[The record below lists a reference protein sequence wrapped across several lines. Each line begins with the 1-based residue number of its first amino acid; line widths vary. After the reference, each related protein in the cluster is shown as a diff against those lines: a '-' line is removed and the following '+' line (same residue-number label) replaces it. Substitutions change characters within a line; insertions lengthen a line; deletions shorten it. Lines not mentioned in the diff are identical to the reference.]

1 MSRQSEK
8 LKVFGDI
15 CLQVSKL
22 SYDPKYKVGAIIITD
37 DFREVCSIGY
47 NGNYKGGPNE
57 RDGMETGQSGFLHA
71 EENALYHL
79 TKSWK
84 ERNDLTMIVTH
95 RPCRMC
101 LKRIV
106 NAGIT
111 KVFYLE
117 EYYDNSDN
125 SERFVQGLP
134 LSVQRL

>member
-1 MSRQSEK
+1 VSRQSEK

>member
-1 MSRQSEK
+1 MSRHSDK
-8 LKVFGDI
+8 LKVFGNI
-15 CLQVSKL
+15 CRQVSQL

-37 DFREVCSIGY
+37 DFREVCAIGY

-57 RDGMETGQSGFLHA
+57 REDLKTGFSGFLHA

-84 ERNDLTMIVTH
+84 EREDLTMIVTH
-95 RPCRMC
+95 KPCRMC

-106 NAGIT
+106 NSGIQ
-111 KVFYLE
+111 KVYYLD
-117 EYYDNSDN
+117 EYEDANDNSN
-125 SERFVQGLP
+125 SFIEDLP